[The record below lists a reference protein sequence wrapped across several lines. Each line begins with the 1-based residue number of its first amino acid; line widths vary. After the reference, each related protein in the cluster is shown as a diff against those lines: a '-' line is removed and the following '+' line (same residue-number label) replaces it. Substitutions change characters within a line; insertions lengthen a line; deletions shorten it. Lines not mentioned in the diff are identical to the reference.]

1 MNRKVAALKCRFCLF
16 LFLLC
21 VFLSLSQTVKIPVWA
36 VSDWRPCFSIKEGNN
51 TNYFLLEDSVTAH
64 LIVTNSENPR
74 ILVCFPA
81 GNSGVALW
89 FDRFRQENKGLTLSL
104 SGNPRPWSCGERSSG
119 VSFSVKSDK
128 ERVALTSFT
137 LDSVRM
143 IRNYGTPAERESNK
157 LRDVYIT
164 RNSIANATPLPTI
177 TLKLGAVIL
186 EYVTVSG
193 KRYRTEIKPAPS
205 VKAEITKAREL
216 LLTAPE
222 GSTVQFDVN
231 ASVPFPSLPPY
242 SEDALFSQATL
253 AFREDLEDNAGASD
267 ASTQVKEEA
276 LRYTEAMRSLTFLSC
291 REKYLAGSWRFMTYF
306 GRDTILSLMML
317 KDVLNGAAYRQGVQ
331 SVIDRI
337 GDDGSVAH
345 EEDIGTWAELRRIE
359 AFVYFGAPF
368 DITNAEKPLYDYK
381 MVDDDF
387 LFPLMQIG
395 YLLDSRVSMQ
405 EKNEF
410 LNRVNAR
417 NERNIFTLMR
427 NWNYVLA
434 KAMPF
439 HNAKLKANKPG
450 GNPKMKAKKQG
461 DRAIV
466 RSLIRIANREMVGD
480 WRDSEQ
486 GLGRGVYPGSVNV
499 DLVSYSINAIRRM
512 CGSGILNLNE
522 IEQWAETAHM
532 DALKALMKA
541 GSGAQVSN
549 KLEPAEKDWQDAGRL
564 FRVVL
569 SPLEVSKR
577 LKAYFEGGLLDDEKK
592 YFLAQ
597 EIEKGITFND
607 FLYKDIMP
615 ASLEK
620 GICFYALSLKEDGK
634 PVAIMNSDM
643 AFRLFL
649 GRPDEEDIQECLK
662 VLSLP
667 FPLGLKTDAGIV
679 VANPAFSTD
688 PADWK
693 ILNRKA
699 YHGTVVWSWQMYML
713 ELGLAAQIER
723 ADTDDSVRNLIKPM
737 KRAMADI
744 STLRG
749 SVGSLANS
757 ELWSWQIKD
766 GVMVPSAFGAEAG
779 SEDESNALQLWS
791 TIFPAVLMKEHQ
803 ILGDTK

>member
-1 MNRKVAALKCRFCLF
+1 M
-16 LFLLC
+16 
-21 VFLSLSQTVKIPVWA
+21 
-36 VSDWRPCFSIKEGNN
+36 SDWRPCFTIKEGNN
-51 TNYFLLEDSVTAH
+51 TNCFLLEDSVTAH

-89 FDRFRQENKGLTLSL
+89 FDRFRKENEGLTLSFF
-104 SGNPRPWSCGERSSG
+104 GNPRPWLCGDISSG
-119 VSFSVKSDK
+119 VSFSVRSDK
-128 ERVALTSFT
+128 EKIVLTSFM
-137 LDSVRM
+137 LDSVRQ
-143 IRNYGTPAERESNK
+143 IRNWGTPAERELNK

-164 RNSIANATPLPTI
+164 RNSIANATPLPTM
-177 TLKLGAVIL
+177 TLKLGTVIL
-186 EYVTVSG
+186 EYITVSG
-193 KRYRTEIKPAPS
+193 KRYRAEIKPAPS
-205 VKAEITKAREL
+205 VKAEITKTREL

-222 GSTVQFDVN
+222 GSTVEFDVN
-231 ASVPFPSLPPY
+231 ASVPFPSLAPY
-242 SEDALFSQATL
+242 SEDALFSQAAL
-253 AFREDLEDNAGASD
+253 AFREGLEGRAEASGASPL
-267 ASTQVKEEA
+267 VREEA
-276 LRYTEAMRSLTFLSC
+276 ERYAEAMRNLTFLSC

-317 KDVLNGAAYRQGVQ
+317 KDILNGAAYRQGVQ
-331 SVIDRI
+331 SVIDRV
-337 GDDGSVAH
+337 GDNGSVAH
-345 EEDIGTWAELRRIE
+345 EEDIGTWAEIRRIE
-359 AFVYFGAPF
+359 AYLQFGAPF
-368 DITNAEKPLYDYK
+368 KAVNAEKPIYDYK

-410 LNRVNAR
+410 LNHVNAR

-427 NWNYVLA
+427 NWNFVLT
-434 KAMPF
+434 KVMPF
-439 HNAKLKANKPG
+439 HNARIKADKSSADLNT
-450 GNPKMKAKKQG
+450 KAKRQG
-461 DRAIV
+461 DRAAV
-466 RSLIRIANREMVGD
+466 KSLIRIANREMVGD

-499 DLVSYSINAIRRM
+499 DLVSYSINAIRRI
-512 CGSGILNLNE
+512 CSAGILNLNE
-522 IEQWAETAHM
+522 IEQWAAANRM
-532 DALKALMKA
+532 DALDKLMKA
-541 GSGAQVSN
+541 GSGKQVSIE
-549 KLEPAEKDWQDAGRL
+549 LEPAEKDWQHAGSL
-564 FRVVL
+564 FRVAL
-569 SPLEVSKR
+569 STVEVKKR
-577 LKAYFEGGLLDDEKK
+577 LKAYFEGGLTNDEKK

-597 EIEKGITFND
+597 EIESGITFND
-607 FLYKDIMP
+607 FIYKDMTP

-620 GICFYALSLKEDGK
+620 GITFYALSLKEDGK

-649 GRPDEEDIQECLK
+649 GRPDNEEILQCLK

-688 PADWK
+688 PADWR

-699 YHGTVVWSWQMYML
+699 YHGTVIWSWQMYML
-713 ELGLAAQIER
+713 ELGIAAQIER
-723 ADTDDSVRNLIKPM
+723 AETDDSVSALVKPM
-737 KRAMADI
+737 KRAMTEI
-744 STLRG
+744 SMLRRK
-749 SVGSLANS
+749 VGGLANS

-766 GVMVPSAFGAEAG
+766 EVMVPSAFGAEAG

-791 TIFPAVLMKEHQ
+791 TIFPAVLMKEHK